1 MSSVITLITKKK
13 FSSGMKAIIWKLT
26 LELVKLHYKKAVPFY
41 NVKITS
47 SLSKKHLG
55 ITLDSELKF
64 EERIGKVCKQKLVN
78 ERLNILHRITNH
90 MTLDKRKMLLKAF
103 IESQFSYCP
112 LVQMFHSGTVN
123 SKINRSHEK
132 ALRIGYSDFKAQ
144 FDELLEK
151 DGSLSL
157 HQAFKL

>member
-1 MSSVITLITKKK
+1 
-13 FSSGMKAIIWKLT
+13 
-26 LELVKLHYKKAVPFY
+26 
-41 NVKITS
+41 
-47 SLSKKHLG
+47 
-55 ITLDSELKF
+55 
-64 EERIGKVCKQKLVN
+64 
-78 ERLNILHRITNH
+78 

-151 DGSLSL
+151 DGSFSL
-157 HQAFKL
+157 HQVFKL